1 VLLQAVANFSQLT
14 TLKITGLGLV
24 FSSSLFSVI
33 FSGCPSLSEL
43 HCSNLFCDAQK
54 LGRDLV
60 SNLKLGKK
68 LAILRIHQKQLSLWL
83 EQLLVEVVSCQQ
95 LQQLVLIDP
104 SKAKLTSSGMPQQK
118 LKEAVE
124 TLPHLAF
131 VHISSPL
138 FTTATLKKTL
148 TYMRAIK
155 KERRK
160 HLVFSFHLPSKL
172 LPIKWEQI
180 AHIPGCFLD
189 SLLSLSPVRPTNT
202 SQKYSPAPSVGFSYE
217 ELFMNHTV

>member
-1 VLLQAVANFSQLT
+1 MQAIANFSQLT

-24 FSSSLFSVI
+24 FASSLFSGI
-33 FSGCPSLSEL
+33 FNGCPSLSEL

-60 SNLKLGKK
+60 SNLKLGQK
-68 LAILRIHQKQLSLWL
+68 LAILRIQQKQLSLWL

-104 SKAKLTSSGMPQQK
+104 SKAKLTSTGMPQNK
-118 LKEAVE
+118 LREAVE
-124 TLPHLAF
+124 NLPHLAF

-148 TYMRAIK
+148 TDMRAIK
-155 KERRK
+155 KEKRK

-172 LPIKWEQI
+172 LPIKWEQVNFVNHN
-180 AHIPGCFLD
+180 HICYDFL
-189 SLLSLSPVRPTNT
+189 
-202 SQKYSPAPSVGFSYE
+202 GFSR
-217 ELFMNHTV
+217 